1 MKKTAPYILFLSI
14 LFWFCS
20 EPEESCC
27 VLPEEPKS
35 ESLTDADKVGLV
47 WSDEFEGTTL
57 INSNWT
63 PEIGNGSKQGLPGW
77 GNNEKQYYTD
87 RSDNLVLQNGFLK
100 IISKRENFGGSEF
113 TSARIKTQDKFSFTH
128 GRLVVRARL
137 PQGVGTWPA
146 IWMLGNSIPT
156 DGWPKCGEIDIVE
169 QKGQA
174 KNILIGA
181 THWQDKSTGKTAD
194 YQREYAYTTDPTAF
208 HKYTMEWTPDYIRM
222 NVDGLRYFEMNVND
236 TMPFR
241 NPFFIICNIAMG
253 GTLGGTIGSS
263 FTSDEMWIDYIRVYN
278 N

>member
-1 MKKTAPYILFLSI
+1 M

-35 ESLTDADKVGLV
+35 EALTEADKVGLI
-47 WSDEFEGTTL
+47 WSDEFDGTTL
-57 INSNWT
+57 NDNHWT
-63 PEIGNGSKQGLPGW
+63 PEIGDGSTQGLPGW
-77 GNNEKQYYTD
+77 GNNEKQYYTN
-87 RSDNLVLQNGFLK
+87 RSENLLLQNGFLK
-100 IISKRENFGGSEF
+100 IIAKKENLGGSEY

-169 QKGQA
+169 QKGLA

-181 THWQDKSTGKTAD
+181 THWLDKGTGKTAD
-194 YQREYAYTTDPTAF
+194 YLREYTFTSDPTDF
-208 HKYTMEWTPDYIRM
+208 HRYTMEWTPDYIRM
-222 NVDGLRYFEMNVND
+222 NVDGIRYFEMNVND
-236 TMPFR
+236 QMPFR
-241 NPFFIICNIAMG
+241 NPFFLICNIAMG
-253 GTLGGTIGSS
+253 GTLGGNIGSS
-263 FTSDEMWIDYIRVYN
+263 FTSDEMWIDYIRVYSK
-278 N
+278 